1 MVARCSREARIQ
13 YELAVATQYF
23 YVFDMMRGEV
33 EPWPR
38 PPGLDNSRPGNV
50 ATADRGRTR
59 QLLDS
64 YSTG

>member
-38 PPGLDNSRPGNV
+38 QLSTGKL

>member
-38 PPGLDNSRPGNV
+38 QLSGPGNSRQ
-50 ATADRGRTR
+50 RTGDE
-59 QLLDS
+59 LDS
-64 YSTG
+64 YSTATRQDSS

>member
-38 PPGLDNSRPGNV
+38 QLSTAGNSRQ
-50 ATADRGRTR
+50 RTGDE
-59 QLLDS
+59 LDS
-64 YSTG
+64 YSTATRQDSS